1 MAEKRSKMPR
11 GIRNHNPGNIEKGA
25 KWQGLVDLVAGVGDP
40 RFAQF
45 KDPTWGIRALATVLI
60 TYQDKY
66 KIRSIDSIIRRWAP
80 QGENDANS
88 YIAQVSRM
96 TGFGA
101 RQVLDLHT
109 YEHLAPV
116 VEAIIRHEN
125 GEGPLRDTSNT
136 WYTRATIDTG
146 LQRAGVVKESVEVG
160 PVPVTKETVAAT
172 GTAAIGGV
180 QIVDLAPTIIA
191 AVQNQQDQLSS
202 GEYVKIAIAVG
213 TIGFAIFIAYSQVK
227 KHQQGVVA

>member
-1 MAEKRSKMPR
+1 MADQRSKLPR

-25 KWQGLVDLVAGVGDP
+25 KWQGLAEEVAGAGDP

-66 KIRSIDSIIRRWAP
+66 KIRTIDAIIRRWAP
-80 QGENDANS
+80 EGENNATA
-88 YIAQVSRM
+88 YIAQVARM

-101 RQVLDLHT
+101 RQILDLHE
-109 YEHLAPV
+109 YRYLAPV

-125 GEGPLRDTSNT
+125 GEGPLDTMNT

-146 LQRAGVVKESVEVG
+146 LQRAGVVKVSSEVG

-180 QIVDLAPTIIA
+180 QIVDIAPQVIA
-191 AVQNQQDQLSS
+191 AVQGQSEDLSS
-202 GEYVKIAIAVG
+202 GDYVKIAIALG

-227 KHQQGVVA
+227 KHQNGVVA